1 MDDNFFTE
9 KELKSAN
16 RGSIAPVIVVI
27 FVIIA
32 LLGLAFF
39 GGKYYLASRNNIK
52 IFMNNYFNKL
62 EDNIGKNNSTSGSL
76 SLNVNGDTT
85 DKEKKIF
92 KILNNLDFS
101 MNYGIDTKEN
111 ITNIDISTNYYGDKL
126 VNINTYIEDNNIY
139 LSSSDLYSKYIKIEN
154 KKEDNSEKKSMTND
168 DYKVIINSISTAVSE
183 SLKEEYFTK
192 NWVKLDGKSVNKVE
206 LLLNNNNIKII
217 NENIIN
223 NLKNNDNSEEFK
235 KEYDT
240 LMKTPVYVDSPLAI
254 SATEIFRENMN
265 LFDEETQQLIQSGDN
280 PLEFPGLQFTKTA
293 DESKSLNE
301 MDGAAIIISASGMCD
316 VGRIKHHLKHHI
328 WNPNSTILFVGYQA
342 PGTLGRRIVD
352 GAKTIKIFGE
362 EIAVNARIEY
372 IEGYSGHADQEW
384 LMNFIYSFITKPK
397 HIFLVHGEPDGQ
409 EILRE
414 KIVKQLG
421 IPVTIPEF
429 GEIYSIKDEA
439 IEKISQLERVVA
451 EREETP
457 RLEVIE
463 KMKILKNE
471 LADME
476 EIVKSDYLTDDATD
490 DDIAKLKL
498 RLKELE
504 NQILKIV
511 END

>member
-9 KELKSAN
+9 KELRNAN
-16 RGSIAPVIVVI
+16 RGSIAPVVVVI

-52 IFMNNYFNKL
+52 IFMNDYFNKL

-85 DKEKKIF
+85 DKEEKIF

-126 VNINTYIEDNNIY
+126 ININTYIEDNNIY

-223 NLKNNDNSEEFK
+223 NLKNNNNFIDSFGKLIGKKTMEVKELLDKEIKEVNSNEYSDIKISLYTKITKFVKLEITSGEDKIVVKSNDKGYSFEIVDSEDNNTYNGTIEINNNSDSTTYNVNVKDSNNLEIKINNTINKTTKIEK
-235 KEYDT
+235 KDVSNSILLEDITEKEYED
-240 LMKTPVYVDSPLAI
+240 
-254 SATEIFRENMN
+254 
-265 LFDEETQQLIQSGDN
+265 
-280 PLEFPGLQFTKTA
+280 
-293 DESKSLNE
+293 
-301 MDGAAIIISASGMCD
+301 II
-316 VGRIKHHLKHHI
+316 
-328 WNPNSTILFVGYQA
+328 N
-342 PGTLGRRIVD
+342 
-352 GAKTIKIFGE
+352 
-362 EIAVNARIEY
+362 
-372 IEGYSGHADQEW
+372 
-384 LMNFIYSFITKPK
+384 
-397 HIFLVHGEPDGQ
+397 
-409 EILRE
+409 
-414 KIVKQLG
+414 
-421 IPVTIPEF
+421 
-429 GEIYSIKDEA
+429 
-439 IEKISQLERVVA
+439 KISNNKAFNKIYEDISNSN
-451 EREETP
+451 
-457 RLEVIE
+457 IE
-463 KMKILKNE
+463 IG
-471 LADME
+471 
-476 EIVKSDYLTDDATD
+476 
-490 DDIAKLKL
+490 DIA
-498 RLKELE
+498 
-504 NQILKIV
+504 
-511 END
+511 

>member
-9 KELKSAN
+9 KELRNAN

-52 IFMNNYFNKL
+52 IFMNDYFNKL

-126 VNINTYIEDNNIY
+126 ININTYIEDNNIY

-223 NLKNNDNSEEFK
+223 NLKNNNNFIDSFGKLIGKKTMEVKELLDKEIKEVNSNEYSDIKISLYTKITKFVKLEITSGEDKIVVKSNDKGYSFEIVDSEDNNTYNVNVKDSNNLEIKINNTINKTTKIEK
-235 KEYDT
+235 KDVSNSILLEDITEKEYED
-240 LMKTPVYVDSPLAI
+240 
-254 SATEIFRENMN
+254 
-265 LFDEETQQLIQSGDN
+265 
-280 PLEFPGLQFTKTA
+280 
-293 DESKSLNE
+293 
-301 MDGAAIIISASGMCD
+301 II
-316 VGRIKHHLKHHI
+316 
-328 WNPNSTILFVGYQA
+328 N
-342 PGTLGRRIVD
+342 
-352 GAKTIKIFGE
+352 
-362 EIAVNARIEY
+362 
-372 IEGYSGHADQEW
+372 
-384 LMNFIYSFITKPK
+384 
-397 HIFLVHGEPDGQ
+397 
-409 EILRE
+409 
-414 KIVKQLG
+414 
-421 IPVTIPEF
+421 
-429 GEIYSIKDEA
+429 
-439 IEKISQLERVVA
+439 KISNNKAFNKIYEDISNSN
-451 EREETP
+451 
-457 RLEVIE
+457 IE
-463 KMKILKNE
+463 IG
-471 LADME
+471 
-476 EIVKSDYLTDDATD
+476 
-490 DDIAKLKL
+490 DIA
-498 RLKELE
+498 
-504 NQILKIV
+504 
-511 END
+511 

>member
-16 RGSIAPVIVVI
+16 RGSIAPIVVVI

-85 DKEKKIF
+85 DKEEKIF

-126 VNINTYIEDNNIY
+126 ININTYIEDNNIY
-139 LSSSDLYSKYIKIEN
+139 LSSSDLYSKYIRIEN

-223 NLKNNDNSEEFK
+223 NLKNNNNFIDSFGKLIGKKTMEVKELLDKEIKEVNSNEYSDIKISLYTKITKFVKLEITSGEDKIVVKSNDKGYSFEIVDSEDNNTYNGTIEINNNSDSTTYNVNVKDSNNLEIKINNTINKTTKIEK
-235 KEYDT
+235 KDVSNSVLLEDITEKEYED
-240 LMKTPVYVDSPLAI
+240 
-254 SATEIFRENMN
+254 
-265 LFDEETQQLIQSGDN
+265 
-280 PLEFPGLQFTKTA
+280 
-293 DESKSLNE
+293 
-301 MDGAAIIISASGMCD
+301 II
-316 VGRIKHHLKHHI
+316 
-328 WNPNSTILFVGYQA
+328 N
-342 PGTLGRRIVD
+342 
-352 GAKTIKIFGE
+352 
-362 EIAVNARIEY
+362 
-372 IEGYSGHADQEW
+372 
-384 LMNFIYSFITKPK
+384 
-397 HIFLVHGEPDGQ
+397 
-409 EILRE
+409 
-414 KIVKQLG
+414 
-421 IPVTIPEF
+421 
-429 GEIYSIKDEA
+429 
-439 IEKISQLERVVA
+439 KISNNKAFNKIYEDISNSN
-451 EREETP
+451 
-457 RLEVIE
+457 IE
-463 KMKILKNE
+463 IG
-471 LADME
+471 
-476 EIVKSDYLTDDATD
+476 
-490 DDIAKLKL
+490 DIA
-498 RLKELE
+498 
-504 NQILKIV
+504 
-511 END
+511 

>member
-16 RGSIAPVIVVI
+16 RGSIAPIVVVI

-126 VNINTYIEDNNIY
+126 ININTYIEDNNIY

-183 SLKEEYFTK
+183 SLKEEYFIK

-223 NLKNNDNSEEFK
+223 NLKNNNNFIDSFGKLIGKKTMEVKELLDKEIKEVNSNEYSDIKISLYTKITKFVKLEITSGEDKIVVKSNDKGYSFEIVDSEDNNTYNGTIEINNNSDSTTYNVNVKDSNNLEIKINNTINKTTKIEK
-235 KEYDT
+235 KDVSNSVLLEDITEKEYED
-240 LMKTPVYVDSPLAI
+240 
-254 SATEIFRENMN
+254 
-265 LFDEETQQLIQSGDN
+265 
-280 PLEFPGLQFTKTA
+280 
-293 DESKSLNE
+293 
-301 MDGAAIIISASGMCD
+301 II
-316 VGRIKHHLKHHI
+316 
-328 WNPNSTILFVGYQA
+328 N
-342 PGTLGRRIVD
+342 
-352 GAKTIKIFGE
+352 
-362 EIAVNARIEY
+362 
-372 IEGYSGHADQEW
+372 
-384 LMNFIYSFITKPK
+384 
-397 HIFLVHGEPDGQ
+397 
-409 EILRE
+409 
-414 KIVKQLG
+414 
-421 IPVTIPEF
+421 
-429 GEIYSIKDEA
+429 
-439 IEKISQLERVVA
+439 KISNNKAFNKIYEDISNSN
-451 EREETP
+451 
-457 RLEVIE
+457 IE
-463 KMKILKNE
+463 IG
-471 LADME
+471 
-476 EIVKSDYLTDDATD
+476 
-490 DDIAKLKL
+490 DIA
-498 RLKELE
+498 
-504 NQILKIV
+504 
-511 END
+511 

>member
-16 RGSIAPVIVVI
+16 RGSIAPVVVVI

-126 VNINTYIEDNNIY
+126 ININTYIEDNNIY

-168 DYKVIINSISTAVSE
+168 DYKVIINSISTAVNE

-223 NLKNNDNSEEFK
+223 NLKNNNNFIDSFGKLIGKKTMEVKELLDKEIKEVNSN
-235 KEYDT
+235 EYSDIKISLYT
-240 LMKTPVYVDSPLAI
+240 KITKFVKLEITSGEDKIVVKSNDKGYSFEIVDS
-254 SATEIFRENMN
+254 E
-265 LFDEETQQLIQSGDN
+265 DN
-280 PLEFPGLQFTKTA
+280 NTYNG
-293 DESKSLNE
+293 
-301 MDGAAIIISASGMCD
+301 
-316 VGRIKHHLKHHI
+316 
-328 WNPNSTILFVGYQA
+328 
-342 PGTLGRRIVD
+342 
-352 GAKTIKIFGE
+352 TIKINNNSDSTTYNVNVKDSNNL
-362 EIAVNARIEY
+362 EIKINNTI
-372 IEGYSGHADQEW
+372 
-384 LMNFIYSFITKPK
+384 NKTTK
-397 HIFLVHGEPDGQ
+397 
-409 EILRE
+409 
-414 KIVKQLG
+414 
-421 IPVTIPEF
+421 
-429 GEIYSIKDEA
+429 
-439 IEKISQLERVVA
+439 IEKKDVSNSVLLEDITEKEYEDIINKISNNKAFNKIYEDISNSN
-451 EREETP
+451 
-457 RLEVIE
+457 IE
-463 KMKILKNE
+463 IG
-471 LADME
+471 
-476 EIVKSDYLTDDATD
+476 
-490 DDIAKLKL
+490 DIA
-498 RLKELE
+498 
-504 NQILKIV
+504 
-511 END
+511 

>member
-52 IFMNNYFNKL
+52 IFMNDYFNEL
-62 EDNIGKNNSTSGSL
+62 EENIGKNNSTSGSL

-126 VNINTYIEDNNIY
+126 ININTYIEDNNIY

-223 NLKNNDNSEEFK
+223 NLKNNNNFIDSFGKLIGKKTMEVKELLDKEIKEVNSN
-235 KEYDT
+235 EYSDIKISLYT
-240 LMKTPVYVDSPLAI
+240 KITKFVKLEITSGEDKIVVKSNDKGYSFEIVDS
-254 SATEIFRENMN
+254 E
-265 LFDEETQQLIQSGDN
+265 DN
-280 PLEFPGLQFTKTA
+280 NTYNG
-293 DESKSLNE
+293 
-301 MDGAAIIISASGMCD
+301 
-316 VGRIKHHLKHHI
+316 
-328 WNPNSTILFVGYQA
+328 
-342 PGTLGRRIVD
+342 
-352 GAKTIKIFGE
+352 TIKINNNSDSTTYNVNVKDSNNL
-362 EIAVNARIEY
+362 EIKINNTI
-372 IEGYSGHADQEW
+372 
-384 LMNFIYSFITKPK
+384 NKTTK
-397 HIFLVHGEPDGQ
+397 
-409 EILRE
+409 
-414 KIVKQLG
+414 
-421 IPVTIPEF
+421 
-429 GEIYSIKDEA
+429 
-439 IEKISQLERVVA
+439 IEKKDVSNSVLLEDITEKEYEDIINKISNNKAFNKIYEDISNSN
-451 EREETP
+451 
-457 RLEVIE
+457 IE
-463 KMKILKNE
+463 IG
-471 LADME
+471 
-476 EIVKSDYLTDDATD
+476 
-490 DDIAKLKL
+490 DIA
-498 RLKELE
+498 
-504 NQILKIV
+504 
-511 END
+511 

>member
-9 KELKSAN
+9 KELRNAN

-52 IFMNNYFNKL
+52 IFMNDYFNEL

-126 VNINTYIEDNNIY
+126 ININTYIEDNNIY

-223 NLKNNDNSEEFK
+223 NLKNNNNFIDSFGKLIGKKTMEVKELLDKEIKEVNSNEYSDIKISLYTKITKFVKLEITSGEDKIVVKSNDKGYSFEIVDSEDNNTYNGTIEINNNSDSTTYNVNVKDSNNLEIKINNTINKTTKIEK
-235 KEYDT
+235 KDVSNSILLEDITEKEYED
-240 LMKTPVYVDSPLAI
+240 
-254 SATEIFRENMN
+254 
-265 LFDEETQQLIQSGDN
+265 
-280 PLEFPGLQFTKTA
+280 
-293 DESKSLNE
+293 
-301 MDGAAIIISASGMCD
+301 II
-316 VGRIKHHLKHHI
+316 
-328 WNPNSTILFVGYQA
+328 N
-342 PGTLGRRIVD
+342 
-352 GAKTIKIFGE
+352 
-362 EIAVNARIEY
+362 
-372 IEGYSGHADQEW
+372 
-384 LMNFIYSFITKPK
+384 
-397 HIFLVHGEPDGQ
+397 
-409 EILRE
+409 
-414 KIVKQLG
+414 
-421 IPVTIPEF
+421 
-429 GEIYSIKDEA
+429 
-439 IEKISQLERVVA
+439 KISNNKAFNKIYEDISNSN
-451 EREETP
+451 
-457 RLEVIE
+457 IE
-463 KMKILKNE
+463 IG
-471 LADME
+471 
-476 EIVKSDYLTDDATD
+476 
-490 DDIAKLKL
+490 DIA
-498 RLKELE
+498 
-504 NQILKIV
+504 
-511 END
+511 

>member
-16 RGSIAPVIVVI
+16 RGSIAPVVVVI

-52 IFMNNYFNKL
+52 IFMNDYFNKL

-85 DKEKKIF
+85 DKEEKIF

-126 VNINTYIEDNNIY
+126 ININTYIEDNNIY

-223 NLKNNDNSEEFK
+223 NLKNNNNFIDSFGKLIGKKTMEVKELLDKEIKEVNSN
-235 KEYDT
+235 EYSDIKISLYT
-240 LMKTPVYVDSPLAI
+240 KITKFVKLEITSGEDKIVVKSNDKGYSFEIVDS
-254 SATEIFRENMN
+254 E
-265 LFDEETQQLIQSGDN
+265 DN
-280 PLEFPGLQFTKTA
+280 NTYNG
-293 DESKSLNE
+293 
-301 MDGAAIIISASGMCD
+301 
-316 VGRIKHHLKHHI
+316 
-328 WNPNSTILFVGYQA
+328 
-342 PGTLGRRIVD
+342 
-352 GAKTIKIFGE
+352 TIKINNNSDSTTYNVNVKDSNNL
-362 EIAVNARIEY
+362 EIKINNTI
-372 IEGYSGHADQEW
+372 
-384 LMNFIYSFITKPK
+384 NKTTK
-397 HIFLVHGEPDGQ
+397 
-409 EILRE
+409 
-414 KIVKQLG
+414 
-421 IPVTIPEF
+421 
-429 GEIYSIKDEA
+429 
-439 IEKISQLERVVA
+439 IEKKDVSNSILLEDITEKEYEDIINKISNNKAFNKIYEDISNSN
-451 EREETP
+451 
-457 RLEVIE
+457 IE
-463 KMKILKNE
+463 IG
-471 LADME
+471 
-476 EIVKSDYLTDDATD
+476 
-490 DDIAKLKL
+490 DIA
-498 RLKELE
+498 
-504 NQILKIV
+504 
-511 END
+511 

>member
-126 VNINTYIEDNNIY
+126 ININTYIEDNNIY

-223 NLKNNDNSEEFK
+223 NLKNNNNFIDSFGKLIGKKTMEVKELLDKEIKEVNSN
-235 KEYDT
+235 EYSDIKISLYT
-240 LMKTPVYVDSPLAI
+240 KITKFVKLEITSGEDKIVVKSNDKGYSFEIVDS
-254 SATEIFRENMN
+254 E
-265 LFDEETQQLIQSGDN
+265 DN
-280 PLEFPGLQFTKTA
+280 NTYNG
-293 DESKSLNE
+293 
-301 MDGAAIIISASGMCD
+301 
-316 VGRIKHHLKHHI
+316 
-328 WNPNSTILFVGYQA
+328 
-342 PGTLGRRIVD
+342 
-352 GAKTIKIFGE
+352 TIKINNNSDSTTYNVNVKDSNNL
-362 EIAVNARIEY
+362 EIKINNTI
-372 IEGYSGHADQEW
+372 
-384 LMNFIYSFITKPK
+384 NKTTK
-397 HIFLVHGEPDGQ
+397 
-409 EILRE
+409 
-414 KIVKQLG
+414 
-421 IPVTIPEF
+421 
-429 GEIYSIKDEA
+429 
-439 IEKISQLERVVA
+439 IEKKDVSNSILLEDITEKEYEDIINKISNNKAFNKIYEDISNSN
-451 EREETP
+451 
-457 RLEVIE
+457 IE
-463 KMKILKNE
+463 IG
-471 LADME
+471 
-476 EIVKSDYLTDDATD
+476 
-490 DDIAKLKL
+490 DIA
-498 RLKELE
+498 
-504 NQILKIV
+504 
-511 END
+511 

>member
-16 RGSIAPVIVVI
+16 RGSIAPVVVVI

-52 IFMNNYFNKL
+52 IFMNNYFNEL

-126 VNINTYIEDNNIY
+126 ININTYIEDNNIY

-168 DYKVIINSISTAVSE
+168 DYKVIINSISTAVNE

-223 NLKNNDNSEEFK
+223 NLKNNNNFIDSFGKLIGKKTMEVKELLDKEIKEVNSNEYSDIKISLYTKITKFVKLEITSGEDKIAVKSNDKGYSFEIVDSEDNNTYNGTIEINNNSDSTTYNVNVKDSNNLEIKINNTINKTTKIEK
-235 KEYDT
+235 KDVSNSVLLEDITEKEYED
-240 LMKTPVYVDSPLAI
+240 
-254 SATEIFRENMN
+254 
-265 LFDEETQQLIQSGDN
+265 
-280 PLEFPGLQFTKTA
+280 
-293 DESKSLNE
+293 
-301 MDGAAIIISASGMCD
+301 II
-316 VGRIKHHLKHHI
+316 
-328 WNPNSTILFVGYQA
+328 N
-342 PGTLGRRIVD
+342 
-352 GAKTIKIFGE
+352 
-362 EIAVNARIEY
+362 
-372 IEGYSGHADQEW
+372 
-384 LMNFIYSFITKPK
+384 
-397 HIFLVHGEPDGQ
+397 
-409 EILRE
+409 
-414 KIVKQLG
+414 
-421 IPVTIPEF
+421 
-429 GEIYSIKDEA
+429 
-439 IEKISQLERVVA
+439 KISNNKAFNKIYEDISNSN
-451 EREETP
+451 
-457 RLEVIE
+457 IE
-463 KMKILKNE
+463 IG
-471 LADME
+471 
-476 EIVKSDYLTDDATD
+476 
-490 DDIAKLKL
+490 DIA
-498 RLKELE
+498 
-504 NQILKIV
+504 
-511 END
+511 

>member
-1 MDDNFFTE
+1 MIIFFTE

-16 RGSIAPVIVVI
+16 RGSIAPVVVVI

-52 IFMNNYFNKL
+52 IFMNNYFNEL

-85 DKEKKIF
+85 DKEEKIF

-126 VNINTYIEDNNIY
+126 ININTYIEDNNIY

-223 NLKNNDNSEEFK
+223 NLKNNNNFIDSFGKLIGKKTMEVKELLDKEIKEVNSNEYSDIKISLYTKITKFVKLEITSGEDKIVVKSNDKGYSFEIVDSEDNNTYNGTIEINNNSDSTTYNVNVKDSNNLEIKINNTINKTTKIEK
-235 KEYDT
+235 KDVSNSVLLEDITEKEYED
-240 LMKTPVYVDSPLAI
+240 
-254 SATEIFRENMN
+254 
-265 LFDEETQQLIQSGDN
+265 
-280 PLEFPGLQFTKTA
+280 
-293 DESKSLNE
+293 
-301 MDGAAIIISASGMCD
+301 II
-316 VGRIKHHLKHHI
+316 
-328 WNPNSTILFVGYQA
+328 N
-342 PGTLGRRIVD
+342 
-352 GAKTIKIFGE
+352 
-362 EIAVNARIEY
+362 
-372 IEGYSGHADQEW
+372 
-384 LMNFIYSFITKPK
+384 
-397 HIFLVHGEPDGQ
+397 
-409 EILRE
+409 
-414 KIVKQLG
+414 
-421 IPVTIPEF
+421 
-429 GEIYSIKDEA
+429 
-439 IEKISQLERVVA
+439 KISNNKAFNKIYEDISNSN
-451 EREETP
+451 
-457 RLEVIE
+457 IE
-463 KMKILKNE
+463 IG
-471 LADME
+471 
-476 EIVKSDYLTDDATD
+476 
-490 DDIAKLKL
+490 DIA
-498 RLKELE
+498 
-504 NQILKIV
+504 
-511 END
+511 

>member
-16 RGSIAPVIVVI
+16 RGSIAPVVVVI

-52 IFMNNYFNKL
+52 IFMNNYFNEL

-85 DKEKKIF
+85 DKEEKIF

-126 VNINTYIEDNNIY
+126 ININTYIEDNNIY

-223 NLKNNDNSEEFK
+223 NLKNNNNFIDSFGKLIGKKTMEVKELLDKEIKEVNSNEYSDIKISLYTKITKFVKLEITSGEDKIVVKSNDKGYSFEIVDSEDNNTYNGTIEINNNSDSTTYNVNVKDSNNLEIKINNTINKTTKMEK
-235 KEYDT
+235 KDVSNSVLLEDITEKEYED
-240 LMKTPVYVDSPLAI
+240 
-254 SATEIFRENMN
+254 
-265 LFDEETQQLIQSGDN
+265 
-280 PLEFPGLQFTKTA
+280 
-293 DESKSLNE
+293 
-301 MDGAAIIISASGMCD
+301 II
-316 VGRIKHHLKHHI
+316 
-328 WNPNSTILFVGYQA
+328 N
-342 PGTLGRRIVD
+342 
-352 GAKTIKIFGE
+352 
-362 EIAVNARIEY
+362 
-372 IEGYSGHADQEW
+372 
-384 LMNFIYSFITKPK
+384 
-397 HIFLVHGEPDGQ
+397 
-409 EILRE
+409 
-414 KIVKQLG
+414 
-421 IPVTIPEF
+421 
-429 GEIYSIKDEA
+429 
-439 IEKISQLERVVA
+439 KISNNKAFNKIYEDISNSN
-451 EREETP
+451 
-457 RLEVIE
+457 IE
-463 KMKILKNE
+463 IG
-471 LADME
+471 
-476 EIVKSDYLTDDATD
+476 
-490 DDIAKLKL
+490 DIA
-498 RLKELE
+498 
-504 NQILKIV
+504 
-511 END
+511 

>member
-16 RGSIAPVIVVI
+16 RGSIAPVVVVI

-52 IFMNNYFNKL
+52 IFMNNYFNEL
-62 EDNIGKNNSTSGSL
+62 EDNIGKNNSTSVSL

-85 DKEKKIF
+85 DKEEKIF

-126 VNINTYIEDNNIY
+126 ININTYIEDNNIY

-223 NLKNNDNSEEFK
+223 NLKNNNNFIDSFGKLIGKKTMEVKELLDKEIKEVNSNEYSDIKISLYTKITKFVKLEITSGEDKIVVKSNDKGYSFEIVDSEDNNTYNGTIEINNNSDSTTYNVNVKDSNNLEIKINNTINKTTKIEK
-235 KEYDT
+235 KDVSNSVLLEDITEKEYED
-240 LMKTPVYVDSPLAI
+240 
-254 SATEIFRENMN
+254 
-265 LFDEETQQLIQSGDN
+265 
-280 PLEFPGLQFTKTA
+280 
-293 DESKSLNE
+293 
-301 MDGAAIIISASGMCD
+301 II
-316 VGRIKHHLKHHI
+316 
-328 WNPNSTILFVGYQA
+328 N
-342 PGTLGRRIVD
+342 
-352 GAKTIKIFGE
+352 
-362 EIAVNARIEY
+362 
-372 IEGYSGHADQEW
+372 
-384 LMNFIYSFITKPK
+384 
-397 HIFLVHGEPDGQ
+397 
-409 EILRE
+409 
-414 KIVKQLG
+414 
-421 IPVTIPEF
+421 
-429 GEIYSIKDEA
+429 
-439 IEKISQLERVVA
+439 KISNNKAFNKIYEDISNSN
-451 EREETP
+451 
-457 RLEVIE
+457 IE
-463 KMKILKNE
+463 IG
-471 LADME
+471 
-476 EIVKSDYLTDDATD
+476 
-490 DDIAKLKL
+490 DIA
-498 RLKELE
+498 
-504 NQILKIV
+504 
-511 END
+511 

>member
-16 RGSIAPVIVVI
+16 RGSIAPVVVVI

-52 IFMNNYFNKL
+52 IFMNNYFNEL

-85 DKEKKIF
+85 DKEEKIF

-126 VNINTYIEDNNIY
+126 ININTYIEDNNIY

-223 NLKNNDNSEEFK
+223 NLKNNNNFIDSFGKLIGKKTMEVKELLDKEIKEVNSNEYSDIKISLYTKITKFVKLEITSGEDKIVVKSNDKGYSFEIVDSEDNNTYNGTIEINNNSDSTTYNVNVKDSNNLEIKINNTINKTTKIEK
-235 KEYDT
+235 KDVSNSILLEDITEKEYED
-240 LMKTPVYVDSPLAI
+240 
-254 SATEIFRENMN
+254 
-265 LFDEETQQLIQSGDN
+265 
-280 PLEFPGLQFTKTA
+280 
-293 DESKSLNE
+293 
-301 MDGAAIIISASGMCD
+301 II
-316 VGRIKHHLKHHI
+316 
-328 WNPNSTILFVGYQA
+328 N
-342 PGTLGRRIVD
+342 
-352 GAKTIKIFGE
+352 
-362 EIAVNARIEY
+362 
-372 IEGYSGHADQEW
+372 
-384 LMNFIYSFITKPK
+384 
-397 HIFLVHGEPDGQ
+397 
-409 EILRE
+409 
-414 KIVKQLG
+414 
-421 IPVTIPEF
+421 
-429 GEIYSIKDEA
+429 
-439 IEKISQLERVVA
+439 KISNNKAFNKIYEDISNSN
-451 EREETP
+451 
-457 RLEVIE
+457 IE
-463 KMKILKNE
+463 IG
-471 LADME
+471 
-476 EIVKSDYLTDDATD
+476 
-490 DDIAKLKL
+490 DIA
-498 RLKELE
+498 
-504 NQILKIV
+504 
-511 END
+511 

>member
-9 KELKSAN
+9 KELRNAN

-52 IFMNNYFNKL
+52 IFMNNYFNEL

-85 DKEKKIF
+85 DKEEKIF

-126 VNINTYIEDNNIY
+126 ININTYIEDNNIY

-223 NLKNNDNSEEFK
+223 NLKNNNNFIDSFGKLIGKKTMEVKELLDKEIKEVNNNEYSDIKISLYTKITKFVKLEITSGEDKIVVKSNDKGYSFEIVDSEDNNTYNGTIEINNNSDSTNYNVNVKDSNNLEIKINNTINKTTKIEK
-235 KEYDT
+235 KDVSNSVLLEDITEKEYED
-240 LMKTPVYVDSPLAI
+240 
-254 SATEIFRENMN
+254 
-265 LFDEETQQLIQSGDN
+265 
-280 PLEFPGLQFTKTA
+280 
-293 DESKSLNE
+293 
-301 MDGAAIIISASGMCD
+301 II
-316 VGRIKHHLKHHI
+316 
-328 WNPNSTILFVGYQA
+328 N
-342 PGTLGRRIVD
+342 
-352 GAKTIKIFGE
+352 
-362 EIAVNARIEY
+362 
-372 IEGYSGHADQEW
+372 
-384 LMNFIYSFITKPK
+384 
-397 HIFLVHGEPDGQ
+397 
-409 EILRE
+409 
-414 KIVKQLG
+414 
-421 IPVTIPEF
+421 
-429 GEIYSIKDEA
+429 
-439 IEKISQLERVVA
+439 KISNNKAFNKIYEDISNSN
-451 EREETP
+451 
-457 RLEVIE
+457 IE
-463 KMKILKNE
+463 IG
-471 LADME
+471 
-476 EIVKSDYLTDDATD
+476 
-490 DDIAKLKL
+490 DIA
-498 RLKELE
+498 
-504 NQILKIV
+504 
-511 END
+511 

>member
-16 RGSIAPVIVVI
+16 RGSIAPVVVVI

-52 IFMNNYFNKL
+52 IFMNNYFNEL

-126 VNINTYIEDNNIY
+126 ININTYIEDNNIY

-223 NLKNNDNSEEFK
+223 NLKNNNNFIDSFGKLIGKKTMEVKELLDKEIKEVNSN
-235 KEYDT
+235 EYSDIKISLYT
-240 LMKTPVYVDSPLAI
+240 KITKFVKLEITSGEDKIAVKSNDKGYSFEIVDS
-254 SATEIFRENMN
+254 E
-265 LFDEETQQLIQSGDN
+265 DN
-280 PLEFPGLQFTKTA
+280 NTYNG
-293 DESKSLNE
+293 
-301 MDGAAIIISASGMCD
+301 
-316 VGRIKHHLKHHI
+316 
-328 WNPNSTILFVGYQA
+328 
-342 PGTLGRRIVD
+342 
-352 GAKTIKIFGE
+352 TIKINNNSDSTTYNVNVKDSNNL
-362 EIAVNARIEY
+362 EIKINNTI
-372 IEGYSGHADQEW
+372 
-384 LMNFIYSFITKPK
+384 NKTTK
-397 HIFLVHGEPDGQ
+397 
-409 EILRE
+409 
-414 KIVKQLG
+414 
-421 IPVTIPEF
+421 
-429 GEIYSIKDEA
+429 
-439 IEKISQLERVVA
+439 IEKKDVSNSVLLEDITEKEYEDIINKISNNKAFNKIYEDISNSN
-451 EREETP
+451 
-457 RLEVIE
+457 IE
-463 KMKILKNE
+463 IG
-471 LADME
+471 
-476 EIVKSDYLTDDATD
+476 
-490 DDIAKLKL
+490 DIA
-498 RLKELE
+498 
-504 NQILKIV
+504 
-511 END
+511 

>member
-16 RGSIAPVIVVI
+16 RGSIAPVVVVI

-85 DKEKKIF
+85 DKEEKIF

-126 VNINTYIEDNNIY
+126 ININTYIEDNNIY

-223 NLKNNDNSEEFK
+223 NLKNNNNFIDSFGKLIGKKTMEVKELLDKEIKEVNSNEYSDIKISLYTKITKFVKLEITSGEDKIVVKSNDKGYSFEIVDSEDNNTYNGTIEINNNSDSTTYNVNVKDSNNLEIKINNTINKTTKIEK
-235 KEYDT
+235 KDVSNSVLLEDITEKEYED
-240 LMKTPVYVDSPLAI
+240 
-254 SATEIFRENMN
+254 
-265 LFDEETQQLIQSGDN
+265 
-280 PLEFPGLQFTKTA
+280 
-293 DESKSLNE
+293 
-301 MDGAAIIISASGMCD
+301 II
-316 VGRIKHHLKHHI
+316 
-328 WNPNSTILFVGYQA
+328 N
-342 PGTLGRRIVD
+342 
-352 GAKTIKIFGE
+352 
-362 EIAVNARIEY
+362 
-372 IEGYSGHADQEW
+372 
-384 LMNFIYSFITKPK
+384 
-397 HIFLVHGEPDGQ
+397 
-409 EILRE
+409 
-414 KIVKQLG
+414 
-421 IPVTIPEF
+421 
-429 GEIYSIKDEA
+429 
-439 IEKISQLERVVA
+439 KISNNKAFNKIYEDISNSN
-451 EREETP
+451 
-457 RLEVIE
+457 IE
-463 KMKILKNE
+463 IG
-471 LADME
+471 
-476 EIVKSDYLTDDATD
+476 
-490 DDIAKLKL
+490 DIA
-498 RLKELE
+498 
-504 NQILKIV
+504 
-511 END
+511 

>member
-9 KELKSAN
+9 KELRNAN
-16 RGSIAPVIVVI
+16 RGSIAPVVVVI

-52 IFMNNYFNKL
+52 IFMNNYFNEL

-85 DKEKKIF
+85 DKEEKIF

-126 VNINTYIEDNNIY
+126 ININTYIEDNNIY

-223 NLKNNDNSEEFK
+223 NLKNNNNFIDSFGKLIGKKTMEVKELLDKEIKEVNSNEYSDIKISLYTKITKFVKLEITSGEDKIAVKSNDKGYSFEIVDSEDNNTYNGTIEINNNSDSTTYNVNVKDSNNLEIKINNTINKTTKIEK
-235 KEYDT
+235 KDVSNSVLLEDITEKEYED
-240 LMKTPVYVDSPLAI
+240 
-254 SATEIFRENMN
+254 
-265 LFDEETQQLIQSGDN
+265 
-280 PLEFPGLQFTKTA
+280 
-293 DESKSLNE
+293 
-301 MDGAAIIISASGMCD
+301 II
-316 VGRIKHHLKHHI
+316 
-328 WNPNSTILFVGYQA
+328 N
-342 PGTLGRRIVD
+342 
-352 GAKTIKIFGE
+352 
-362 EIAVNARIEY
+362 
-372 IEGYSGHADQEW
+372 
-384 LMNFIYSFITKPK
+384 
-397 HIFLVHGEPDGQ
+397 
-409 EILRE
+409 
-414 KIVKQLG
+414 
-421 IPVTIPEF
+421 
-429 GEIYSIKDEA
+429 
-439 IEKISQLERVVA
+439 KISNNKAFNKIYEDISNSN
-451 EREETP
+451 
-457 RLEVIE
+457 IE
-463 KMKILKNE
+463 IG
-471 LADME
+471 
-476 EIVKSDYLTDDATD
+476 
-490 DDIAKLKL
+490 DIA
-498 RLKELE
+498 
-504 NQILKIV
+504 
-511 END
+511 

>member
-9 KELKSAN
+9 KELRNAN
-16 RGSIAPVIVVI
+16 RGSIAPVVVVI

-52 IFMNNYFNKL
+52 IFMNNYFNEL

-126 VNINTYIEDNNIY
+126 ININTYIEDNNIY

-223 NLKNNDNSEEFK
+223 NLKNNNNFIDSFGKLIGKKTMEVKELLDKEIKEVNSNEYSDIKISLYTKITKFVKLEITSGEDKIVVKSNDKGYSFEIVDSEDNNTYNGTIEINNNSDSTTYNVNVKDSNNLEIKINNTINKTTKIEK
-235 KEYDT
+235 KDVSNSILLEDITEKEYED
-240 LMKTPVYVDSPLAI
+240 
-254 SATEIFRENMN
+254 
-265 LFDEETQQLIQSGDN
+265 
-280 PLEFPGLQFTKTA
+280 
-293 DESKSLNE
+293 
-301 MDGAAIIISASGMCD
+301 II
-316 VGRIKHHLKHHI
+316 
-328 WNPNSTILFVGYQA
+328 N
-342 PGTLGRRIVD
+342 
-352 GAKTIKIFGE
+352 
-362 EIAVNARIEY
+362 
-372 IEGYSGHADQEW
+372 
-384 LMNFIYSFITKPK
+384 
-397 HIFLVHGEPDGQ
+397 
-409 EILRE
+409 
-414 KIVKQLG
+414 
-421 IPVTIPEF
+421 
-429 GEIYSIKDEA
+429 
-439 IEKISQLERVVA
+439 KISNNKAFNKIYEDISNSN
-451 EREETP
+451 
-457 RLEVIE
+457 IE
-463 KMKILKNE
+463 IG
-471 LADME
+471 
-476 EIVKSDYLTDDATD
+476 
-490 DDIAKLKL
+490 DIA
-498 RLKELE
+498 
-504 NQILKIV
+504 
-511 END
+511 

>member
-16 RGSIAPVIVVI
+16 RGSIAPIVVVI

-52 IFMNNYFNKL
+52 IFMNDYFNKL

-126 VNINTYIEDNNIY
+126 ININTYIEDNNIY

-168 DYKVIINSISTAVSE
+168 DYKVIINSISTAVNE

-223 NLKNNDNSEEFK
+223 NLKNNNNFIDSFGKLIGKKTMEVKELLDKEIKEVNSNEYSDIKISLYTKITKFVKLEITSGEDKIVVKSNDKGYSFEIVDSEDNNTYNGTIEINNNSDSTTYNVNVKDSNNLEIKINNTINKTTKIEK
-235 KEYDT
+235 KDVSNSILLEDITEKEYED
-240 LMKTPVYVDSPLAI
+240 
-254 SATEIFRENMN
+254 
-265 LFDEETQQLIQSGDN
+265 
-280 PLEFPGLQFTKTA
+280 
-293 DESKSLNE
+293 
-301 MDGAAIIISASGMCD
+301 II
-316 VGRIKHHLKHHI
+316 
-328 WNPNSTILFVGYQA
+328 N
-342 PGTLGRRIVD
+342 
-352 GAKTIKIFGE
+352 
-362 EIAVNARIEY
+362 
-372 IEGYSGHADQEW
+372 
-384 LMNFIYSFITKPK
+384 
-397 HIFLVHGEPDGQ
+397 
-409 EILRE
+409 
-414 KIVKQLG
+414 
-421 IPVTIPEF
+421 
-429 GEIYSIKDEA
+429 
-439 IEKISQLERVVA
+439 KISNNKAFNKIYEDISNSN
-451 EREETP
+451 
-457 RLEVIE
+457 IE
-463 KMKILKNE
+463 IG
-471 LADME
+471 
-476 EIVKSDYLTDDATD
+476 
-490 DDIAKLKL
+490 DIA
-498 RLKELE
+498 
-504 NQILKIV
+504 
-511 END
+511 

>member
-9 KELKSAN
+9 KELRNAN
-16 RGSIAPVIVVI
+16 RGSIAPVVVVI

-52 IFMNNYFNKL
+52 IFMNNYFNEL

-126 VNINTYIEDNNIY
+126 ININTYIEDNNIY

-223 NLKNNDNSEEFK
+223 NLKNNNNFIDSFGKLIGKKTMEVKELLDKEIKEVNSNEYSDIKISLYTKITKFVKLEITSGEDKIVVKSNDKGYSFEIVDSEDNNTYNGTIEINNNSDSTTYNVNVKDSNNLEIKINNTINKTTKIEK
-235 KEYDT
+235 KDVSNSVLLEDITEKEYED
-240 LMKTPVYVDSPLAI
+240 
-254 SATEIFRENMN
+254 
-265 LFDEETQQLIQSGDN
+265 
-280 PLEFPGLQFTKTA
+280 
-293 DESKSLNE
+293 
-301 MDGAAIIISASGMCD
+301 II
-316 VGRIKHHLKHHI
+316 
-328 WNPNSTILFVGYQA
+328 N
-342 PGTLGRRIVD
+342 
-352 GAKTIKIFGE
+352 
-362 EIAVNARIEY
+362 
-372 IEGYSGHADQEW
+372 
-384 LMNFIYSFITKPK
+384 
-397 HIFLVHGEPDGQ
+397 
-409 EILRE
+409 
-414 KIVKQLG
+414 
-421 IPVTIPEF
+421 
-429 GEIYSIKDEA
+429 
-439 IEKISQLERVVA
+439 KISNNKAFNKIYEDISNSN
-451 EREETP
+451 
-457 RLEVIE
+457 IE
-463 KMKILKNE
+463 IG
-471 LADME
+471 
-476 EIVKSDYLTDDATD
+476 
-490 DDIAKLKL
+490 DIA
-498 RLKELE
+498 
-504 NQILKIV
+504 
-511 END
+511 

>member
-101 MNYGIDTKEN
+101 MNYGIDIKEN

-126 VNINTYIEDNNIY
+126 ININTYIEDNNIY

-223 NLKNNDNSEEFK
+223 NLKNNNNFIDSFGKLIGKKTMEVKELLDKEIKEVNSNEYSDIKISLYTKITKFVKLEITSGEDKIVVKSNDKGYSFEIVDSEDNNTYNGTIEINNNSDSTTYNVNVKDSNNLEIKINNTINKTTKIEK
-235 KEYDT
+235 KDVSNSVLLEDITEKEYED
-240 LMKTPVYVDSPLAI
+240 
-254 SATEIFRENMN
+254 
-265 LFDEETQQLIQSGDN
+265 
-280 PLEFPGLQFTKTA
+280 
-293 DESKSLNE
+293 
-301 MDGAAIIISASGMCD
+301 II
-316 VGRIKHHLKHHI
+316 
-328 WNPNSTILFVGYQA
+328 N
-342 PGTLGRRIVD
+342 
-352 GAKTIKIFGE
+352 
-362 EIAVNARIEY
+362 
-372 IEGYSGHADQEW
+372 
-384 LMNFIYSFITKPK
+384 
-397 HIFLVHGEPDGQ
+397 
-409 EILRE
+409 
-414 KIVKQLG
+414 
-421 IPVTIPEF
+421 
-429 GEIYSIKDEA
+429 
-439 IEKISQLERVVA
+439 KISNNKAFNKIYEDISNSN
-451 EREETP
+451 
-457 RLEVIE
+457 IE
-463 KMKILKNE
+463 IG
-471 LADME
+471 
-476 EIVKSDYLTDDATD
+476 
-490 DDIAKLKL
+490 DIA
-498 RLKELE
+498 
-504 NQILKIV
+504 
-511 END
+511 

>member
-9 KELKSAN
+9 KELRNAN

-126 VNINTYIEDNNIY
+126 ININTYIEDNNIY

-223 NLKNNDNSEEFK
+223 NLKNNNNFIDSFGKLIGKKTMEVKELLDKEIKEVNSNEYSDIKISLYTKITKFVKLEITSGEDKIVVKSNDKGYSFEIVDSEDNNTYNGTIEINNNSDSTTYNVNVKDSNNLEIKINNTINKTTKIEK
-235 KEYDT
+235 KDVSNSILLEDITEKEYED
-240 LMKTPVYVDSPLAI
+240 
-254 SATEIFRENMN
+254 
-265 LFDEETQQLIQSGDN
+265 
-280 PLEFPGLQFTKTA
+280 
-293 DESKSLNE
+293 
-301 MDGAAIIISASGMCD
+301 II
-316 VGRIKHHLKHHI
+316 
-328 WNPNSTILFVGYQA
+328 N
-342 PGTLGRRIVD
+342 
-352 GAKTIKIFGE
+352 
-362 EIAVNARIEY
+362 
-372 IEGYSGHADQEW
+372 
-384 LMNFIYSFITKPK
+384 
-397 HIFLVHGEPDGQ
+397 
-409 EILRE
+409 
-414 KIVKQLG
+414 
-421 IPVTIPEF
+421 
-429 GEIYSIKDEA
+429 
-439 IEKISQLERVVA
+439 KISNNKAFNKIYEDISNSN
-451 EREETP
+451 
-457 RLEVIE
+457 IE
-463 KMKILKNE
+463 IG
-471 LADME
+471 
-476 EIVKSDYLTDDATD
+476 
-490 DDIAKLKL
+490 DIA
-498 RLKELE
+498 
-504 NQILKIV
+504 
-511 END
+511 

>member
-16 RGSIAPVIVVI
+16 RGSIAPIVVVI

-85 DKEKKIF
+85 DKEEKIF

-126 VNINTYIEDNNIY
+126 ININTYIEDNNIY

-223 NLKNNDNSEEFK
+223 NLKNNNNFIDSFGKLIGKKTMEVKELLDKEIKEVNSN
-235 KEYDT
+235 EYSDIKISLYT
-240 LMKTPVYVDSPLAI
+240 KITKFVKLEITSGEDKIAVKSNDKGYSFEIVDS
-254 SATEIFRENMN
+254 E
-265 LFDEETQQLIQSGDN
+265 DN
-280 PLEFPGLQFTKTA
+280 NTYNG
-293 DESKSLNE
+293 
-301 MDGAAIIISASGMCD
+301 
-316 VGRIKHHLKHHI
+316 
-328 WNPNSTILFVGYQA
+328 
-342 PGTLGRRIVD
+342 
-352 GAKTIKIFGE
+352 TIKINNNSDSTTYNVNVKDSNNL
-362 EIAVNARIEY
+362 EIKINNTI
-372 IEGYSGHADQEW
+372 
-384 LMNFIYSFITKPK
+384 NKTTK
-397 HIFLVHGEPDGQ
+397 
-409 EILRE
+409 
-414 KIVKQLG
+414 
-421 IPVTIPEF
+421 
-429 GEIYSIKDEA
+429 
-439 IEKISQLERVVA
+439 IEKKDVSNSILLEDITEKEYEDIINKISNNKAFNKIYEDISNSN
-451 EREETP
+451 
-457 RLEVIE
+457 IE
-463 KMKILKNE
+463 IG
-471 LADME
+471 
-476 EIVKSDYLTDDATD
+476 
-490 DDIAKLKL
+490 DIA
-498 RLKELE
+498 
-504 NQILKIV
+504 
-511 END
+511 